1 MILESFKYMRYEG
14 KPDEWSIEDKNG
26 NQTDFQ
32 NINLFVGKNAVG
44 KSRSLAAIC
53 DIARLLSMKKDVSEL
68 KFPDMK
74 YRLKL
79 REETTIYEYFIEVV
93 NRQIIDESLS
103 VDGIEKVNRKS
114 KTIFSEKH
122 KKNEALD
129 LASNTPITSLHTN
142 TDYPYIDEIFEWSNA
157 LRNYTFTNQFE
168 KNTLLKSEE
177 KADSE
182 LLKQGLIPD
191 HIAAI
196 FAKGKH
202 EFGDSFVDTIIND
215 MKCIHYPINDV
226 DLLQHKKGT
235 GISVQEEE
243 LSSPTIQLDMSQGMF
258 RALAFFI
265 QLNYAL
271 QSKMSIC
278 FLIDDLGEGLDFDRS
293 KSLIDIFIHKIVDSN
308 IQIFITTNDR
318 YIMNKIPLKYWSV
331 IERLP
336 KSASFYN
343 YANSKEIFEDFKF
356 TGLNN
361 FDFLATDFYLHG
373 FEDQKE
379 Q

>member
-142 TDYPYIDEIFEWSNA
+142 TDYPYLDEIFEWSNA